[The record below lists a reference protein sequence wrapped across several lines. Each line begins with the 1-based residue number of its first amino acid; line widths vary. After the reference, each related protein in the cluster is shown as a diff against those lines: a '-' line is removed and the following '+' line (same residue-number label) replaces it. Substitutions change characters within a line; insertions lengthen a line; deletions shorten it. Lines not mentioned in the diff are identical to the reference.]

1 MTRHTHDA
9 ITKSLVV
16 YSVQQCQK
24 SEEEEEIMDIYPFI
38 DSQAVREHLQK
49 LNYRRNY
56 VRIFNR
62 APHWT

>member
-1 MTRHTHDA
+1 
-9 ITKSLVV
+9 
-16 YSVQQCQK
+16 VQQCQK

>member
-1 MTRHTHDA
+1 
-9 ITKSLVV
+9 
-16 YSVQQCQK
+16 
-24 SEEEEEIMDIYPFI
+24 MDIYPFI

-62 APHWT
+62 AALDIVKEGGKQDNGRYHDPPRQQPDRRLLYGD